1 MDLQEM
7 KNANIGGVF
16 IPRELADNAFYGFR
30 HNKSTGRLTL
40 ERIKGE
46 APIILPQQGVLD
58 PKDYVQW
65 AWSVNTLE
73 FSFNPENGHLMVKV
87 Q

>member
-30 HNKSTGRLTL
+30 HDAPTGRLTL

-46 APIILPQQGVLD
+46 EPIILPQEGVLD
-58 PKDYVQW
+58 PKAYVQG
-65 AWSVNTLE
+65 ASSVNTLE
-73 FSFNPENGHLMVKV
+73 FSFNPDNGHLMVKI